1 MSSSRGQFPLTRE
14 QVDVWLAQK
23 TFDAGSWL
31 VSQFLVIDGTID
43 EPLLESAIR
52 RLVDEAEAIRVHIT
66 ETNGSL
72 SQAPTDYPDWRL
84 PCYELESDADAY
96 AIATRELHANMSL
109 TGPLFRFALLRT
121 AGERSFLF
129 LCGHH
134 IVMDGTTLALIGNR
148 IADIYSASRS
158 GADPEPHSF
167 GSLRDLISMESE
179 YQESAEYI
187 ADQKYWSAISHP
199 ENPVDFDARTD
210 VDRDTPDT
218 FSAPMKFS
226 PSVRA
231 AIEETSRTKGIG
243 RAAIITAA
251 CGLLT
256 SIATGNSE
264 VCLDFPVSRRIRARS
279 KSLPGMIAGVVP
291 LLVTIRPGQTFADLC
306 EQADQRI
313 QEALTHSRFPVR
325 KPPHRDCSSYRGSS
339 VEVNLFPPFPTRDFG
354 GASAT
359 RVLLS
364 AGPVPSLGYYV
375 FVDDGDLVLRTIG
388 TRASLDAG
396 RLHQAL
402 SRVMADPKAP
412 IVSVGLLDEQEH
424 RELDSFGNRSILT
437 EPRSTGMSIPA
448 RFAARVADAP
458 DKIAVVF
465 ENSSLTYRELDLNSN
480 RLAHLLCDRGVGP
493 GDRVALL
500 LPRSLDAI
508 VAILAVLKTG
518 AAYVPIDSTYPDQR
532 IGFIIGDA
540 TPALAVTTSQLSARL
555 AAHGMAYVR
564 TDDSAMCRYPDS
576 PLRHPISESPAY
588 LIYTSG
594 TTGTPKGVTI
604 THADVLNLFH
614 AAAQHL
620 VLGQQVWSQFHSYA
634 FDVSVWE
641 IWGALLHGG
650 KLVVVPESVV
660 RSPADFLRLLITEQ
674 VDTLSQTPSAFYA
687 LQDAALQGDSPDRL
701 ALRAVVFAGEA
712 LEPRRLRRWFDNAIR
727 APRMINMYGT
737 TETTVHASFHEVT
750 AKDMLDTASNV
761 GVPLA
766 DLAFFVLDPSLR
778 RTPVGVRGE
787 LYVAGHSVSQGY
799 HNRPALTATRFVANP
814 FDPHGGRLYRTGDIV
829 CWDTDGELEYV
840 GRSDDQVKIR
850 GYRVELG
857 EVQAALSEAAG
868 TDQTVVI
875 ARDDNLGDK
884 RLVGY
889 VAGDIDLRSVRARM
903 ADRLPEF
910 MVPAAIIMVATL
922 PLTSNGKLDKWA
934 LPAPDYRPAVAY
946 RAPSTPTE
954 RTLTEIYARI
964 LGADRVGVD
973 DSFFDLGGHSLLAMR
988 IIAAVKKELD
998 AEIEIQTVF
1007 QKPAVSDLA
1016 EVIIARA
1023 EQDNRTQNPALRRYS
1038 RDQLVHRSGGSL

>member
-23 TFDAGSWL
+23 ISGADGWL
-31 VSQFLVIDGTID
+31 VSQFLVIDGAID
-43 EPLLESAIR
+43 ESLLESAIR
-52 RLVDEAEAIRVHIT
+52 RVVDEAEAIRVHIT
-66 ETNGSL
+66 ETNGRL
-72 SQAPTDYPDWRL
+72 IQAPTDYPDWRL
-84 PCYELESDADAY
+84 PCYELESESDAY
-96 AIATRELHANMSL
+96 AIATRELHANMPL

-148 IADIYSASRS
+148 IADVYSASRS
-158 GADPEPHSF
+158 GADPKPHSF

-179 YQESAEYI
+179 YDESAEYI
-187 ADQKYWSAISHP
+187 ADRKYWSEITHP
-199 ENPVDFDARTD
+199 ENSVEFGAPADA
-210 VDRDTPDT
+210 DRDTPYT

-231 AIEETSRTKGIG
+231 AIEETSRTNGIG

-256 SIATGNSE
+256 SIATGTSE
-264 VCLDFPVSRRIRARS
+264 VCLDFPVSRRTRPES
-279 KSLPGMIAGVVP
+279 KSRPGMIAGVVP

-306 EQADQRI
+306 EQVGQRI
-313 QEALTHSRFPVR
+313 RETLAHSRFPVR
-325 KPPHRDCSSYRGSS
+325 ELHHRDRGSYRGSG

-354 GASAT
+354 GVSAT

-364 AGPVPSLGYYV
+364 AGPVPSLGYYF

-388 TRASLDAG
+388 TAPTLGAG
-396 RLHQAL
+396 RLHQVL
-402 SRVMADPKAP
+402 SRVIADPDAP
-412 IVSVGLLDEQEH
+412 IVSVDLLDEQEH
-424 RELDSFGNRSILT
+424 QELDTFGNRSILT
-437 EPRSTGMSIPA
+437 EPHSTGMSIPA
-448 RFAARVADAP
+448 QFAARAADTP
-458 DKIAVVF
+458 DGIAVVF
-465 ENSSLTYRELDLNSN
+465 ESSSLTYRELDEDSN
-480 RLAHLLCDRGVGP
+480 RLAHLLHDRGAGP

-518 AAYVPIDSTYPDQR
+518 AAYVPIDPAYPDQR

-540 TPALAVTTSQLSARL
+540 APVLAVTTSQLSPRL
-555 AAHGMAYVR
+555 ADHGMAFVR
-564 TDDSAMCRYPDS
+564 TDDPAIRRYPGS
-576 PLRHPISESPAY
+576 PLPHPISEAPAY

-604 THADVLNLFH
+604 THAAVSNLFR

-620 VLGQQVWSQFHSYA
+620 TLERQVWSQFHSYA

-660 RSPADFLRLLITEQ
+660 RSPAEFLRLLITEQ
-674 VDTLSQTPSAFYA
+674 VTTLSQTPSAFYA
-687 LQDAALQGDSPDRL
+687 LQDNALQGDSPDRL
-701 ALRAVVFAGEA
+701 TVHAVVFAGEA
-712 LEPRRLRRWFDNAIR
+712 LEPRRLRRWFDKAIR

-750 AKDMLDTASNV
+750 EKDALGTESNV

-766 DLAFFVLDPSLR
+766 NLAFFVLDSSLR

-787 LYVAGHSVSQGY
+787 LYIAGHSVSRGY

-814 FDPHGGRLYRTGDIV
+814 FDPHGGPLYRTGDIAR
-829 CWDTDGELEYV
+829 WDTDGELEYI

-850 GYRVELG
+850 GYRIELG
-857 EVQAALSEAAG
+857 EVQAALSDAAG

-875 ARDDNLGDK
+875 ARDDHPGDK

-889 VAGDIDLRSVRARM
+889 VAGDIDSRAVRARM
-903 ADRLPEF
+903 AERLPEF
-910 MVPAAIIMVATL
+910 MVPAAVTTVDAL
-922 PLTSNGKLDKWA
+922 PLTSNGKLDKRA
-934 LPAPDYRPAVAY
+934 LPAPEYGPAVAY
-946 RAPSTPTE
+946 RAPSTPVE

-964 LGADRVGVD
+964 LGAQRVGVD

-988 IIAAVKKELD
+988 IIAAVKTELD
-998 AEIEIQTVF
+998 ADIEIHTVF
-1007 QKPAVSDLA
+1007 QKPTVSDLT
-1016 EVIIARA
+1016 EVIIAQA
-1023 EQDNRTQNPALRRYS
+1023 EQGNRTRKPALRRYS